1 MPINV
6 ALLKYGYYN
15 FSLDILEFCETSKL
29 MVREKHYF
37 NLLSPEYNIL
47 KIPGSPYR
55 GRG

>member
-1 MPINV
+1 MPINI
-6 ALLKYGYYN
+6 ALLKYGYFN
-15 FSLDILEFCETSKL
+15 LSLDILKFCEISKL

-47 KIPGSPYR
+47 KNPGNPSR